1 MHDVVL
7 VLTTFPID
15 PDEANAFA
23 RTLVE
28 ERLAAC
34 VNVHSAV
41 TSIYRWEGAIE
52 EAVERQLAI
61 KTTTARLEA
70 LKARIKELH
79 PYDVPEILVV
89 PIAGGGEEYLRW
101 VMDSV

>member
-7 VLTTFPID
+7 VLTTFPLD

-34 VNVHSAV
+34 VNVHSPV
-41 TSIYRWEGAIE
+41 ISIYRWEGAIE
-52 EAVERQLAI
+52 EAVERQLTI
-61 KTTTARLEA
+61 KTTAARVEE

-89 PIAGGGEEYLRW
+89 PVAGGGEEYLRW